1 VTTWQEREYC
11 IGIHDAQCGSFEN
24 TTNSYLNGSIGSA
37 QEQCTPRTTDDHP
50 LQRTKAGELSVRSR
64 NMDTISMGLP
74 LKRPIWISALVL
86 SLVLAVSTHAVGV
99 EGSPERSIEDTIADG
114 VMLITYVLLALVFS
128 FLCSVAE
135 SVLLSITPSYI
146 EGQKEK
152 RPKHAA
158 LLKRLK
164 QDNVDRS
171 LAAILT
177 LNTIAHT
184 VGAIGAGAEAT
195 VVFGS
200 AWFGLFSAVMTLLIL
215 FLSEI
220 VPKTIGA
227 VYWSKLVG
235 PIALFVNAL
244 IVVLYPFVWI
254 SERLTKF
261 ISRGKDIHIFSRD
274 EFIAM
279 AQVGVET
286 GQIRSKESRIIR
298 NLFRFESL
306 RVADI
311 MTPRVVMSALAEDMK
326 IVDSLKE
333 VTRTPFSRLPL
344 YRTYTDDITGFVLKD
359 DVLIFTAQ
367 KRGDEKLK
375 ALKREILA
383 VPESVSLTTL
393 LERFLKDRQHIAIV
407 VNEYGGTNGLVT
419 LEDLIET
426 LMGMEIMDE
435 TDDVED
441 MRALARRQWV
451 ERAKAMGIE
460 ADILDQREP
469 ENTDSA
475 DPEDR
480 AVD

>member
-1 VTTWQEREYC
+1 MACR
-11 IGIHDAQCGSFEN
+11 AQ
-24 TTNSYLNGSIGSA
+24 
-37 QEQCTPRTTDDHP
+37 
-50 LQRTKAGELSVRSR
+50 QRYEMKFL
-64 NMDTISMGLP
+64 
-74 LKRPIWISALVL
+74 LKKSSWILVPVLLLVL
-86 SLVLAVSTHAVGV
+86 VISTHAFGA
-99 EGSPERSIEDTIADG
+99 EGSHQGRIHGTNADVVLLIA
-114 VMLITYVLLALVFS
+114 YVLLALVFS

-146 EGQKEK
+146 EGMKEK

-164 QDNVDRS
+164 QDKVDRS

-184 VGAIGAGAEAT
+184 VGAIGAGAQAT
-195 VVFGS
+195 LVFGS

-227 VYWSKLVG
+227 VYWSKLVE
-235 PIALFVNAL
+235 PISFFVNTL
-244 IVVLYPFVWI
+244 IVFLYPIVWI
-254 SERLTKF
+254 SEGLTKF
-261 ISRGKDIHIFSRD
+261 ISHGQDINIFSRD

-279 AQVGVET
+279 AQAGVES
-286 GQIRSKESRIIR
+286 GQILNKESRIIR

-306 RVADI
+306 KVSDI
-311 MTPRVVMSALAEDMK
+311 MTPRVVISAFAEDMK
-326 IVDSLKE
+326 VSDLLKQI
-333 VTRTPFSRLPL
+333 TQTPFSRLPVYKTHL
-344 YRTYTDDITGFVLKD
+344 DDITGFVLKD
-359 DVLIFTAQ
+359 DVLICTAQ
-367 KRGDEKLK
+367 KRGHEKLK

-383 VPESVSLTTL
+383 VPESVSLPAL

-407 VNEYGGTNGLVT
+407 VNEHGGTDGLVT

-441 MRALARRQWV
+441 MRALARKQWV
-451 ERAKAMGIE
+451 ARAKAMGLG
-460 ADILDQREP
+460 ADILDPKKANPNYE
-469 ENTDSA
+469 
-475 DPEDR
+475 
-480 AVD
+480 